1 MLIDVREEDEFS
13 SGIIPANIVLTI
25 PRGKIEFVANEK
37 IILPQEKRQE
47 KNDKI
52 TKKGYKNGKK
62 EIQCRI

>member
-1 MLIDVREEDEFS
+1 MFQV
-13 SGIIPANIVLTI
+13 IPI
-25 PRGKIEFVANEK
+25 G
-37 IILPQEKRQE
+37 ILPQEKRQE